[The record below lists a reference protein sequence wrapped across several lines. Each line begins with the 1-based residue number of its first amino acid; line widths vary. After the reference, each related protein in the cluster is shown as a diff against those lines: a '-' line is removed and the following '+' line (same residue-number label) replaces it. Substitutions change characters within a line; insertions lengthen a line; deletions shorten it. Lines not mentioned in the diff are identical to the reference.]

1 MLHEGVGERADASWR
16 MVATYYRRFVSSLHL
31 SHIPLVRGMSR
42 LDDGSVGYAE
52 VEDERLLEVGP

>member
-1 MLHEGVGERADASWR
+1 MLREGVGERMDASRR
-16 MVATYYRRFVSSLHL
+16 MVATYYRRFVFSLRL
-31 SHIPLVRGMSR
+31 NRIPLVRGMSR